1 MNRLKIKV
9 TREQVF
15 ESSKVIFM
23 EILGSI
29 LISIGIYNFA
39 VNAGFPMTGFSG
51 IAIILNRLFSVPIG
65 ASTIVLNIPVA
76 ILCYKLLGRVFFF
89 RSVRCMIISSV
100 MIDYLAP
107 LFPVYEGDR
116 LLAAI
121 CTGIIAGFGYA
132 IIYMQNSSTG
142 GSDFIIMATKA
153 VKPHI
158 PLGKIAF
165 LSDVGIILVG
175 GIIFNDI
182 DGIIYGMIV
191 NYFFAMM
198 VDKVM
203 YGVNSGKLAL
213 IVTEFGETIAD
224 IVDKSCGRGSTLLNA
239 RGGYQQDKKDVVMC
253 ACSNKQLYLVE
264 KAVKKADPKAFIII
278 MESNEVLGEGFKA
291 VRVAQGEEKKS
302 IPENKENISE

>member
-1 MNRLKIKV
+1 M
-9 TREQVF
+9 
-15 ESSKVIFM
+15 ESSKVVFM
-23 EILGSI
+23 EIVGSF
-29 LISIGIYNFA
+29 LVAIGIYNFA

-65 ASTIVLNIPVA
+65 ASTVVLNIPVA
-76 ILCYKLLGRVFFF
+76 ILCYKLLGKVFFF
-89 RSVRCMIISSV
+89 RSMRCMLISSI

-107 LFPVYEGDR
+107 LLPVYNGDR

-153 VKPHI
+153 IKPHI

-175 GIIFNDI
+175 GIIFKDI

-191 NYFFAMM
+191 NYFFALM

-213 IVTEFGETIAD
+213 IVTELGQEIAD
-224 IVDKSCGRGSTLLNA
+224 IVDKACGRGSTLLNA
-239 RGGYQQDKKDVVMC
+239 RGGYQQDHKDVVMC

-278 MESNEVLGEGFKA
+278 MESNEVLGEGFRT
-291 VRVAQGEEKKS
+291 VRVAQAEEKKKLDDKNS
-302 IPENKENISE
+302 K